1 MSNSLSN
8 AINIQKSRE
17 RDRTSLLKVQIQF
30 DFLNLAYLI
39 SFFVLCLKNR
49 NKQEN
54 NTSK

>member
-39 SFFVLCLKNR
+39 SYVVLCLKNR

>member
-17 RDRTSLLKVQIQF
+17 RDRTPLLKVQIQF

-39 SFFVLCLKNR
+39 SYFVLCLKNR